1 MGGTDENG
9 DQAEQRPPPDGG
21 GEGAGARLGD
31 VYRRAAQYLRNAAT
45 AGSLGVEGE
54 APEIVTPDLDARLLV
69 AEAAG
74 LSATEV
80 HRASGQVLTP
90 AATERLDGFV
100 ARRILGEPVHRII
113 GRRAFYE
120 HEFALSAETLEPR
133 PETET
138 LVEVARPFVEAAI
151 AASGRCVLADI
162 GTGSGAIAV
171 SLLALYDRAFAV
183 AIDVSS
189 GALVTARRNAEAAG
203 VADRFFPV
211 ACDHLSAL
219 GGAVDLVVSNPP
231 IFRPATLPG
240 CPRRCG
246 STIPLSPSTAGRTVS
261 MPTVRSRKARHG
273 CFRRAPSWSSR
284 SESARRPRWRR
295 FSRRTALQPVAGQRT
310 LRASSAFCPC
320 GRHRRDRKLS
330 RSPSSCTGIRHS
342 GEIRLVA
349 WGLHLYCL
357 GHTEE
362 SRGTS
367 QTAEPG
373 DARDDLK
380 VVR

>member
-54 APEIVTPDLDARLLV
+54 ALEIVTPDLDARLLV

-74 LSATEV
+74 LSATGV

-90 AATERLDGFV
+90 AATERLDGFI

-231 IFRPATLPG
+231 YIPTRDIAGLSSAVRQHDPLIALDGGPDG
-240 CPRRCG
+240 LDAYRAIAQG
-246 STIPLSPSTAGRTVS
+246 SARLLSPGAIVVVEIGIRQAAEVETIFAANGFAACGRT
-261 MPTVRSRKARHG
+261 KD
-273 CFRRAPSWSSR
+273 
-284 SESARRPRWRR
+284 
-295 FSRRTALQPVAGQRT
+295 LAGIERVLT
-310 LRASSAFCPC
+310 LRSASP
-320 GRHRRDRKLS
+320 
-330 RSPSSCTGIRHS
+330 
-342 GEIRLVA
+342 
-349 WGLHLYCL
+349 
-357 GHTEE
+357 
-362 SRGTS
+362 
-367 QTAEPG
+367 
-373 DARDDLK
+373 
-380 VVR
+380 